1 MKVKKI
7 KKEWTMEDTN
17 AYILALLEKNKLKD
31 MKVKRGK
38 FIRTFKSGSKAEIL
52 QLPEKPFAWD
62 LGADL
67 STFKVGQ
74 KVSVIWE
81 YSNGYSSISN
91 ESKTIYIPTN
101 YLKLI

>member
-1 MKVKKI
+1 MKDKKI

-17 AYILALLEKNKLKD
+17 AYVLALLEKNELKA
-31 MKVKRGK
+31 MKIKRGK

-52 QLPEKPFAWD
+52 QLPEKPFDWD

-67 STFKVGQ
+67 TKFKVGQ
-74 KVSVIWE
+74 EVIVGWE
-81 YSNGYSSISN
+81 YSDGFTLIFNSID
-91 ESKTIYIPTN
+91 EVKIPTN

>member
-1 MKVKKI
+1 MKDKKI

-17 AYILALLEKNKLKD
+17 AYVLALLEKNELKA
-31 MKVKRGK
+31 MKIKRGK

-52 QLPEKPFAWD
+52 KLPEKPFDWD

-67 STFKVGQ
+67 TKFKVG
-74 KVSVIWE
+74 KNVVVHTE
-81 YSNGYSSISN
+81 YADGYTRIL
-91 ESKTIYIPTN
+91 SKNAEIYLQTN